1 MPTICAEFGIRTS
14 ATRGVSA
21 RGACDERDAVC
32 CRVAKTRRCRPF
44 ARRRRASRANTNFA
58 NTSNARDDGENAKPS
73 STREKVSRETP
84 TELYCTVCEKASLD
98 VAFAAVGR
106 AGPHVAPSRGA
117 GRAARP
123 RASRRAVGAFAR
135 RRVGNLARGS
145 CRRRPRLAAPI
156 EGGASSSR
164 VSSSRRRTRRAFERE
179 GADAETRRPCEPNTR
194 AMDDAPRSAWSRPAR
209 AAPPSPAGP

>member
-21 RGACDERDAVC
+21 RGACDERDAAC

-44 ARRRRASRANTNFA
+44 ARRRRASRANKDFA
-58 NTSNARDDGENAKPS
+58 REERARRRRK
-73 STREKVSRETP
+73 RETVVDALVSRETR
-84 TELYCTVCEKASLD
+84 LSCTVCEKASLD

-123 RASRRAVGAFAR
+123 RASRRAIGSVAR

-145 CRRRPRLAAPI
+145 SRRRPRLAAPI

-164 VSSSRRRTRRAFERE
+164 VSCSRRRTRRAFERE
-179 GADAETRRPCEPNTR
+179 GGDAETRRPCEPNTR

>member
-1 MPTICAEFGIRTS
+1 
-14 ATRGVSA
+14 
-21 RGACDERDAVC
+21 VC
-32 CRVAKTRRCRPF
+32 CRVAKTRRCPPF
-44 ARRRRASRANTNFA
+44 ARRRRASCANTNFA
-58 NTSNARDDGENAKPS
+58 NTSHARVRDGEN
-73 STREKVSRETP
+73 VSREIR
-84 TELYCTVCEKASLD
+84 LSCTVCEKASLD

-123 RASRRAVGAFAR
+123 RASRRAIGSVAR

-145 CRRRPRLAAPI
+145 SRRRPRLAAPI
-156 EGGASSSR
+156 EGGASSWR

-179 GADAETRRPCEPNTR
+179 GGDAETRRPCEPNTR

>member
-1 MPTICAEFGIRTS
+1 MEFARARREASERAARATKETRCVFVSRKRGGVDRSHERRTTS
-14 ATRGVSA
+14 VMRDEGFRSKGTRAST
-21 RGACDERDAVC
+21 E
-32 CRVAKTRRCRPF
+32 AKTRN
-44 ARRRRASRANTNFA
+44 RRRRARL
-58 NTSNARDDGENAKPS
+58 ARN
-73 STREKVSRETP
+73 P
-84 TELYCTVCEKASLD
+84 TELYCLRKGFSLE

-123 RASRRAVGAFAR
+123 RASRRAVVAFAR

-145 CRRRPRLAAPI
+145 SRRRPRLAAPI

-179 GADAETRRPCEPNTR
+179 GADAETRRPCEPSTR

>member
-1 MPTICAEFGIRTS
+1 MPTICAEFVR
-14 ATRGVSA
+14 ARREASA
-21 RGACDERDAVC
+21 RAARVTKETRRVVVSRKRGGVDRSRVDDERH
-32 CRVAKTRRCRPF
+32 
-44 ARRRRASRANTNFA
+44 ARIRISLKK
-58 NTSNARDDGENAKPS
+58 NARDDGRK
-73 STREKVSRETP
+73 RETVVDALVSRETR
-84 TELYCTVCEKASLD
+84 LSCTVCEKASLD

-123 RASRRAVGAFAR
+123 RASRRAVEAFAR

-145 CRRRPRLAAPI
+145 SRRRPRLAAPI